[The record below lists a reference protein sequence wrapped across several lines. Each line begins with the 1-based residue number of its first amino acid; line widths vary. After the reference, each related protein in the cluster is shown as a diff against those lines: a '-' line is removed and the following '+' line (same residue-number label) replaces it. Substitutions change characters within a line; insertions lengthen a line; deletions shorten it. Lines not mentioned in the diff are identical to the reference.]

1 MKHGELEFWTLCRT
15 LGNAMRIRLAFLAI
29 DGGNIGVN
37 VSRSAEAVA
46 LGEPAASTYLR
57 QLAAHDILLRQRS
70 GISVNYVVHAHGVGI
85 ARKMLDILMKSRSE
99 RLDADDMAGFL
110 HALGNATRME
120 AVRAMKRNRGD
131 IAEIS
136 RRVSVPQLTLFR
148 QMKVLV
154 DAQIAAGD
162 TSGRYGLLPQNGWFR
177 NAVLD
182 LATE

>member
-29 DGGNIGVN
+29 DGGDAGVN

-46 LGEPAASTYLR
+46 LGEPAASTYLK
-57 QLAAHDILLRQRS
+57 QLAAYGILFRQRS

-85 ARKMLDILMKSRSE
+85 ARKMLDILVKSRSE
-99 RLDADDMAGFL
+99 RLDADDMSAFL

-120 AVRAMKRNRGD
+120 AVRAMKRDCGD
-131 IAEIS
+131 LAELS
-136 RRVSVPQLTLFR
+136 RRIFVPQLTLFR
-148 QMKVLV
+148 QMKILV
-154 DAQIAAGD
+154 DAQIAAAD
-162 TSGRYGLLPQNGWFR
+162 TSGRYCMLPQSGWFR